1 MSYGILCFL
10 TNDVS
15 CVCIVAWL
23 LLEFNDAYLLML
35 HSDWLAIVQNHYYC
49 CIPLFLKY
57 ISATSLHY
65 CVHVMK

>member
-35 HSDWLAIVQNHYYC
+35 HSDWLAIVKIITIVVSH
-49 CIPLFLKY
+49 FF
-57 ISATSLHY
+57 
-65 CVHVMK
+65 